1 MIIKAYE
8 KLPEEAHYIRQT
20 VFVEEQGFREE
31 FDTIDNT
38 AVHAVG
44 FIDGSPVATG
54 RIFPAEENGA
64 YYLGRLAVLKNF
76 RKNGTGSKM
85 LVFLESE
92 AAKRGA
98 SKIILHAQ
106 IQAQPFYEKNGYI
119 AEGEPFLEGS
129 VPHITMMK
137 KLRTCLHKKCVR
149 IFEHNFVAE

>member
-8 KLPEEAHYIRQT
+8 KLPEEAQYIRQT

-38 AVHAVG
+38 AIHAVG
-44 FIDGSPVATG
+44 FADGTPVATG
-54 RIFPAEENGA
+54 RIFPAEEDGA
-64 YYLGRLAVLKNF
+64 YYLGRLAVLKDF
-76 RKNGTGSKM
+76 RKGGTGSKM
-85 LVFLESE
+85 LAFLESE

-119 AEGEPFLEGS
+119 AEGEPFLKNQHPIS
-129 VPHITMMK
+129 
-137 KLRTCLHKKCVR
+137 LW
-149 IFEHNFVAE
+149 

>member
-1 MIIKAYE
+1 MIIKTYE

-54 RIFPAEENGA
+54 RIFPAEENGT
-64 YYLGRLAVLKNF
+64 YYLGRLAVLKDF
-76 RKNGTGSKM
+76 RKGGTGSKM
-85 LVFLESE
+85 LEFLESE

-119 AEGEPFLEGS
+119 AEGEPFLDES
-129 VPHITMMK
+129 TPHITMIK
-137 KLRTCLHKKCVR
+137 KLG
-149 IFEHNFVAE
+149 

>member
-1 MIIKAYE
+1 MMIKFYE
-8 KLPEEAHYIRQT
+8 KLPEEAHFIRQT

-38 AVHAVG
+38 AVHAVV
-44 FIDGSPVATG
+44 FADGSPIATG

-64 YYLGRLAVLKNF
+64 YYLGRLAVLKDF
-76 RKNGTGSKM
+76 RRGGTGSKM
-85 LVFLESE
+85 LAFLESE

-119 AEGEPFLEGS
+119 AEGEPFREES
-129 VPHITMMK
+129 APHITMMK
-137 KLRTCLHKKCVR
+137 KLG
-149 IFEHNFVAE
+149 

>member
-20 VFVEEQGFREE
+20 VFVEEQGFEEE

-44 FIDGSPVATG
+44 FADGTPVATG
-54 RIFPAEENGA
+54 RIFPAEEDGA
-64 YYLGRLAVLKNF
+64 YYLGRLAVLKDF
-76 RKNGTGSKM
+76 RKGGTGSKM
-85 LVFLESE
+85 LAFLENE

-119 AEGEPFLEGS
+119 AKGEPFLEES
-129 VPHITMMK
+129 APHITMIK
-137 KLRTCLHKKCVR
+137 KLS
-149 IFEHNFVAE
+149 

>member
-8 KLPEEAHYIRQT
+8 KLPEEAHFIRQT
-20 VFVEEQGFREE
+20 VFVEEQGFEEE

-44 FIDGSPVATG
+44 FIDGSPIATG

-64 YYLGRLAVLKNF
+64 YHLGRLAVLKDF
-76 RKNGTGSKM
+76 RKGGTGSKM
-85 LVFLESE
+85 LVFLECE

-119 AEGEPFLEGS
+119 AEGETFLEES
-129 VPHITMMK
+129 APHITMVK
-137 KLRTCLHKKCVR
+137 KLK
-149 IFEHNFVAE
+149 

>member
-20 VFVEEQGFREE
+20 VFVDEQGFREE

-44 FIDGSPVATG
+44 FADGSPVATG
-54 RIFPAEENGA
+54 RIFPAEESGA
-64 YYLGRLAVLKNF
+64 YYLGRLAVLKDF
-76 RKNGTGSKM
+76 RKGGTGSKM
-85 LVFLESE
+85 LAFLENE

-119 AEGEPFLEGS
+119 AEGKPFLEES
-129 VPHITMMK
+129 APHITMIK
-137 KLRTCLHKKCVR
+137 NL
-149 IFEHNFVAE
+149 I

>member
-31 FDTIDNT
+31 FDTLDNT

-106 IQAQPFYEKNGYI
+106 IQAQPFYEKNSYI

-129 VPHITMMK
+129 APHITMMK

>member
-44 FIDGSPVATG
+44 FADGSPIATG
-54 RIFPAEENGA
+54 RIFPAEEDGT
-64 YYLGRLAVLKNF
+64 YYLGRLAVLKDF
-76 RKNGTGSKM
+76 RKGGTGSKM
-85 LVFLESE
+85 LEFLESE

-106 IQAQPFYEKNGYI
+106 IQAQPFYEKNSYI